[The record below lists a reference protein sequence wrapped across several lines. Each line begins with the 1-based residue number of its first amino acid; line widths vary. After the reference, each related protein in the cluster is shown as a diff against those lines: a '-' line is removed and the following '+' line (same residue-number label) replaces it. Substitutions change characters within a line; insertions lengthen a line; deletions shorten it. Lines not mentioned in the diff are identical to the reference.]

1 VAGIRFRTVF
11 SSIEREKVNEV
22 EHILEENGVEFRE
35 DEQVSPAG
43 VYLPWVGNVGSMV
56 TMENLVCLNMPL
68 TLRVRVRR
76 QDWRQARAAIE
87 GRPRRSA

>member
-1 VAGIRFRTVF
+1 VANHRFQTIF

-22 EHILEENGVEFRE
+22 EHILEESGVEFHE
-35 DEQVSPAG
+35 DEQVSPAC
-43 VYLPWVGNVGSMV
+43 VYLPWVGSVGSM
-56 TMENLVCLNMPL
+56 TAMENLACLNLPL

-87 GRPRRSA
+87 GRPRRIA